1 MGLGF
6 RVGLQMG
13 RKHEALQLK
22 PRHETPNQIAS
33 RVPCTGFP
41 EYKRQPGRSRESDG
55 KTGAKGEFQ
64 YGGSFRGYC
73 LVTIGGSRNGLFRG
87 TTNRRVFV
95 ATNVET

>member
-1 MGLGF
+1 MNGPKT
-6 RVGLQMG
+6 RSPTA
-13 RKHEALQLK
+13 EAQARNPEPDSL
-22 PRHETPNQIAS
+22 TF
-33 RVPCTGFP
+33 TGFP

-95 ATNVET
+95 ATNVGT